1 MYNVTDTYSTLI
13 SSPVRYTGV
22 YGAVRL
28 KDGTMIQLDDSNIDS
43 GTLQIINKLN
53 RRGDFRPGGV
63 YSGELSVGLK
73 GFAGKTSDLDGA
85 VIKLAFRIYH
95 DSSMNAAASE
105 SVPLGRYYVDGS
117 TIKRRNDV
125 VKFSADDALVLFDI
139 PSTSREGTLFE
150 LVDYACTA
158 AGVTFGMSQSEFEAL
173 PNGAMSAS
181 IDVTRVQTEHD
192 LLMYVGMLTASFARI
207 RRQDG
212 ALEFRPLTCNKN
224 SGGVITPEREI
235 KGDIR
240 FSTEFSDD
248 TTRIAQIITRKK
260 GNIVS
265 SSLSATAGGSEK
277 LAVLELDDNPLTAAL
292 TDTELAETLNNEL
305 RQLFECLNRVYDV
318 SFTGDPALDV
328 GDYVRLRGGAIDT
341 ERGYATGMI
350 TSQTWR
356 YRGQHSIKCSMPSS
370 LTALSDSSAVMLAL
384 DGETVSDDTAASEK
398 PIRIQ
403 PRSQLQKQI
412 DGLAGMIGEAGDAT
426 RLIYQFTLG
435 GKKLLAGA
443 VTASS
448 SGSLKFHDFSDGTEA
463 TDKVIGSFEAR
474 SGYCMLTWKDSAGND
489 RYLLD
494 WQPNNGMYV
503 ETLSGAALH
512 VNDKMSLIE
521 IFPEGRRKSRKF
533 LVNLKDDSCLI
544 QFQPSSQYSSLS
556 LELKTD
562 GLYYNGTKIG

>member
-63 YSGELSVGLK
+63 YSGELSVGLR

-105 SVPLGRYYVDGS
+105 SIPLGRYYVDGS
-117 TIKRRNDV
+117 TIKRRNDA

-265 SSLSATAGGSEK
+265 SSLSVTAGGSEK

-292 TDTELAETLNNEL
+292 TDAELVEALNNEL

-384 DGETVSDDTAASEK
+384 GGETASDDTAASEK
-398 PIRIQ
+398 PTRIQ

-412 DGLAGMIGEAGDAT
+412 DGLTGMIGESGGVAEKLQGANSEYYAT
-426 RLIYQFTLG
+426 T
-435 GKKLLAGA
+435 
-443 VTASS
+443 SS
-448 SGSLKFHDFSDGTEA
+448 SYGFEVFKSGSSTYEERICRIQVDSDWETSL
-463 TDKVIGSFEAR
+463 VIGDT
-474 SGYCMLTWKDSAGND
+474 GGNNI
-489 RYLLD
+489 R
-494 WQPNNGMYV
+494 
-503 ETLSGAALH
+503 
-512 VNDKMSLIE
+512 
-521 IFPEGRRKSRKF
+521 F
-533 LVNLKDDSCLI
+533 LKDYAG
-544 QFQPSSQYSSLS
+544 FQIESRHAYLRVTYNEEKQQAFIEVGGANILTLAS
-556 LELKTD
+556 D
-562 GLYYNGTKIG
+562 GLYYNGKKVLTE

>member
-292 TDTELAETLNNEL
+292 TDAELAETLNNEL

-384 DGETVSDDTAASEK
+384 DGETASDDTAASEK
-398 PIRIQ
+398 PTRIQ

-412 DGLAGMIGEAGDAT
+412 DGLAGMIGESGGVAEKLQGANSEYYAT
-426 RLIYQFTLG
+426 TTPSGFRIS
-435 GKKLLAGA
+435 K
-443 VTASS
+443 
-448 SGSLKFHDFSDGTEA
+448 SGSDTYEEHICYITDNYDMYNSLVIGDTGGNSIRFLKDYAGFSIESRNNSLTIDENASACVNLNFSNGFSILMRYDKSDGSTKILCGEN
-463 TDKVIGSFEAR
+463 S
-474 SGYCMLTWKDSAGND
+474 LT
-489 RYLLD
+489 L
-494 WQPNNGMYV
+494 
-503 ETLSGAALH
+503 
-512 VNDKMSLIE
+512 
-521 IFPEGRRKSRKF
+521 KS
-533 LVNLKDDSCLI
+533 
-544 QFQPSSQYSSLS
+544 
-556 LELKTD
+556 D

>member
-63 YSGELSVGLK
+63 YSGELSVGLR

-95 DSSMNAAASE
+95 DSSMNTAASE

-292 TDTELAETLNNEL
+292 TDAELVEALNNEL

-356 YRGQHSIKCSMPSS
+356 YRGQHTIKCSMPSS

-384 DGETVSDDTAASEK
+384 DGETASDDTAASEK

-412 DGLAGMIGEAGDAT
+412 DGLAGMIGESGGVAEKLQGANSEYYAT
-426 RLIYQFTLG
+426 TTPSGFRIS
-435 GKKLLAGA
+435 K
-443 VTASS
+443 
-448 SGSLKFHDFSDGTEA
+448 SGSDTYEEHICYISDNFDTQCSLVIGDTGGNSIRFLKDYAGFSIGSRNNYLTIDENNSACVNLNVSNGFSVLMRYDKSDGSVQIVCGA
-463 TDKVIGSFEAR
+463 NS
-474 SGYCMLTWKDSAGND
+474 LT
-489 RYLLD
+489 L
-494 WQPNNGMYV
+494 
-503 ETLSGAALH
+503 
-512 VNDKMSLIE
+512 
-521 IFPEGRRKSRKF
+521 KS
-533 LVNLKDDSCLI
+533 
-544 QFQPSSQYSSLS
+544 
-556 LELKTD
+556 D

>member
-63 YSGELSVGLK
+63 YSGELSVGLR

-173 PNGAMSAS
+173 PNSAMSAS

-207 RRQDG
+207 RRQDS

-292 TDTELAETLNNEL
+292 TDAELAETLNNEL

-426 RLIYQFTLG
+426 RLIYQFTMG

>member
-63 YSGELSVGLK
+63 YSGELSVGLR

-95 DSSMNAAASE
+95 DSSMNTAASE

-292 TDTELAETLNNEL
+292 TDAELVEALNNEL

-356 YRGQHSIKCSMPSS
+356 YRGQHTIKCSMPSS

-384 DGETVSDDTAASEK
+384 DGETASDDTAASEK

-412 DGLAGMIGEAGDAT
+412 DGLAGMIGESGGVAEKLQGANSEYYAT
-426 RLIYQFTLG
+426 TTPSGFRIS
-435 GKKLLAGA
+435 K
-443 VTASS
+443 
-448 SGSLKFHDFSDGTEA
+448 SGSDTYEEHICYITDNYDMYNSLVIGDTGGNSIRFLKDYAGFSIESRNNSLTIDENASACVNLNFSNGFSILMRYDKSDGSTKILCGEN
-463 TDKVIGSFEAR
+463 S
-474 SGYCMLTWKDSAGND
+474 LT
-489 RYLLD
+489 L
-494 WQPNNGMYV
+494 
-503 ETLSGAALH
+503 
-512 VNDKMSLIE
+512 
-521 IFPEGRRKSRKF
+521 KS
-533 LVNLKDDSCLI
+533 
-544 QFQPSSQYSSLS
+544 
-556 LELKTD
+556 D

>member
-63 YSGELSVGLK
+63 YSGELSVGLR

-173 PNGAMSAS
+173 PNGVMSAS

-292 TDTELAETLNNEL
+292 TDAELVEALNNEL

-356 YRGQHSIKCSMPSS
+356 YRGQHTIKCSMPSS

-384 DGETVSDDTAASEK
+384 DGETASDDTVASEK
-398 PIRIQ
+398 PTRIQ

-426 RLIYQFTLG
+426 RLVYQFTMG
-435 GKKLLAGA
+435 GKKVLAGA
-443 VTASS
+443 VTARA
-448 SGSLKFHDFSDGTEA
+448 SGSLVFHDFDSG

-474 SGYCMLTWKDSAGND
+474 NGYCMLVWKDYAGNE
-489 RYLLD
+489 RNLLD
-494 WQPNNGMYV
+494 WQQNNGMYV

-533 LVNLKDDSCLI
+533 SVNLRDDSCLI
-544 QFQPSSQYSSLS
+544 QFQPSSQYDRLN

-562 GLYYNGTKIG
+562 GLYYNGKKVLTE

>member
-63 YSGELSVGLK
+63 YSGELSVGLR

-95 DSSMNAAASE
+95 DSSMKAAASE

-240 FSTEFSDD
+240 FSTDFSDD

-292 TDTELAETLNNEL
+292 TDAELVEALNNEL

-384 DGETVSDDTAASEK
+384 DGETASDDTAASEK

-412 DGLAGMIGEAGDAT
+412 DGLAGMIGESGGVAEKLQGANSEYYAT
-426 RLIYQFTLG
+426 TTPSGFRIS
-435 GKKLLAGA
+435 K
-443 VTASS
+443 
-448 SGSLKFHDFSDGTEA
+448 SGSDTYEEHICYITDNYDMYNSLVIGDTGGNSIRFLKDYAGFSIESRNNSLTIDENASACVNLNFSNGFSILMRYDKSDGSTKILCGEN
-463 TDKVIGSFEAR
+463 S
-474 SGYCMLTWKDSAGND
+474 LT
-489 RYLLD
+489 L
-494 WQPNNGMYV
+494 
-503 ETLSGAALH
+503 
-512 VNDKMSLIE
+512 
-521 IFPEGRRKSRKF
+521 KS
-533 LVNLKDDSCLI
+533 
-544 QFQPSSQYSSLS
+544 
-556 LELKTD
+556 D

>member
-63 YSGELSVGLK
+63 YSGELSVGLR

-95 DSSMNAAASE
+95 DSSMNTAASE

-292 TDTELAETLNNEL
+292 TDAELVEALNNEL

-384 DGETVSDDTAASEK
+384 DGETASDDTAASEK

-412 DGLAGMIGEAGDAT
+412 DGLAGMIGESGGVAEKLQGANSEYYAT
-426 RLIYQFTLG
+426 TTPSGFRIS
-435 GKKLLAGA
+435 K
-443 VTASS
+443 
-448 SGSLKFHDFSDGTEA
+448 SGSDTYEEHICYITDNYDMYNSLVIGDTGGNSIRFLKDYAGFSIESRNNSLTIDENASACVNLNFSNGFSILMRYDKSDGSTKILCGEN
-463 TDKVIGSFEAR
+463 S
-474 SGYCMLTWKDSAGND
+474 LT
-489 RYLLD
+489 L
-494 WQPNNGMYV
+494 
-503 ETLSGAALH
+503 
-512 VNDKMSLIE
+512 
-521 IFPEGRRKSRKF
+521 KS
-533 LVNLKDDSCLI
+533 
-544 QFQPSSQYSSLS
+544 
-556 LELKTD
+556 D

>member
-63 YSGELSVGLK
+63 YSGELSVGLR

-240 FSTEFSDD
+240 FSTDFSDD

-292 TDTELAETLNNEL
+292 TDAELVEALNNEL

-356 YRGQHSIKCSMPSS
+356 YRGQHTIKCSMPSS

-384 DGETVSDDTAASEK
+384 DGETASDDTAASEK

-412 DGLAGMIGEAGDAT
+412 DGLAGMIGESGGVAEKLQGANSEYYAT
-426 RLIYQFTLG
+426 TTPSGFRIS
-435 GKKLLAGA
+435 K
-443 VTASS
+443 
-448 SGSLKFHDFSDGTEA
+448 SGSDTYEEHICYITDNYDMYNSLVIGDTGGNSIRFLKDYAGFSIESRNNSLTIDENASACVNLNFSNGFSILMRYDKSDGSTKILCGEN
-463 TDKVIGSFEAR
+463 S
-474 SGYCMLTWKDSAGND
+474 LT
-489 RYLLD
+489 L
-494 WQPNNGMYV
+494 
-503 ETLSGAALH
+503 
-512 VNDKMSLIE
+512 
-521 IFPEGRRKSRKF
+521 KS
-533 LVNLKDDSCLI
+533 
-544 QFQPSSQYSSLS
+544 
-556 LELKTD
+556 D

>member
-63 YSGELSVGLK
+63 YSGELSVGLR

-240 FSTEFSDD
+240 FSTDFSDD

-292 TDTELAETLNNEL
+292 TDAELVEALNNEL

-384 DGETVSDDTAASEK
+384 DGETASDDTAASEK

-412 DGLAGMIGEAGDAT
+412 DGLAGMIGESGGVAEKLQGANSEYYAT
-426 RLIYQFTLG
+426 TTPSGFRIS
-435 GKKLLAGA
+435 K
-443 VTASS
+443 
-448 SGSLKFHDFSDGTEA
+448 SGSDTYEEHICYITDNYDMYNSLVIGDTGGNSIRFLKDYAGFSIESRNNSLTIDENASACVNLNFSNGFSILMRYDKSDGSTKILCGEN
-463 TDKVIGSFEAR
+463 S
-474 SGYCMLTWKDSAGND
+474 LT
-489 RYLLD
+489 L
-494 WQPNNGMYV
+494 
-503 ETLSGAALH
+503 
-512 VNDKMSLIE
+512 
-521 IFPEGRRKSRKF
+521 KS
-533 LVNLKDDSCLI
+533 
-544 QFQPSSQYSSLS
+544 
-556 LELKTD
+556 D
-562 GLYYNGTKIG
+562 GLYYNSTKIG

>member
-63 YSGELSVGLK
+63 YSGELSVGLR

-95 DSSMNAAASE
+95 DSSMNTAASE

-292 TDTELAETLNNEL
+292 TDAELAETLNNEL

-370 LTALSDSSAVMLAL
+370 LTSLSDSSAVMLAL
-384 DGETVSDDTAASEK
+384 DGETASDDTAASEK
-398 PIRIQ
+398 PTRIQ

-412 DGLAGMIGEAGDAT
+412 DGLTGMIGESGGVAEKLQGANSEYYAT
-426 RLIYQFTLG
+426 TTPSGFRIS
-435 GKKLLAGA
+435 K
-443 VTASS
+443 
-448 SGSLKFHDFSDGTEA
+448 SGSDTYEEHICYITDNYDMYNSLVIGDTGGNSIRFLKDYAGFSIESRNNSLTIDENASACVNLNFSNGFSILMRYDKSDGSTKILCGEN
-463 TDKVIGSFEAR
+463 S
-474 SGYCMLTWKDSAGND
+474 LT
-489 RYLLD
+489 L
-494 WQPNNGMYV
+494 
-503 ETLSGAALH
+503 
-512 VNDKMSLIE
+512 
-521 IFPEGRRKSRKF
+521 KS
-533 LVNLKDDSCLI
+533 
-544 QFQPSSQYSSLS
+544 
-556 LELKTD
+556 D

>member
-63 YSGELSVGLK
+63 YSGELSVGLR

-85 VIKLAFRIYH
+85 VIRLNYSIYP
-95 DSSMNAAASE
+95 DASMNAAAAE
-105 SVPLGRYYVDGS
+105 TVPLGRYYVDGS

-125 VKFSADDALVLFDI
+125 VKFCANDALVLFDI
-139 PSTSREGTLFE
+139 PSTARSGTLFE
-150 LVDYACTA
+150 LVDNACSA
-158 AGVTFGMSQSEFEAL
+158 AGVAFGMTQPEFEAL

-292 TDTELAETLNNEL
+292 TDAELVEALNNEL

-384 DGETVSDDTAASEK
+384 DGETASDDTAASEK
-398 PIRIQ
+398 PTRIQ

-412 DGLAGMIGEAGDAT
+412 DELNAK
-426 RLIYQFTLG
+426 LG
-435 GKKLLAGA
+435 N
-443 VTASS
+443 SS
-448 SGSLKFHDFSDGTEA
+448 STAERLQGANSEYYATTSGYGFAIYKKGNAYDELVCHIQADPDESTGLKIGNTSGYGIEFLKDYSGFQVSSRNNFLRLDENSAEFLSVYTSTGHDFRVAYQNGGIA
-463 TDKVIGSFEAR
+463 IK
-474 SGYCMLTWKDSAGND
+474 CD
-489 RYLLD
+489 RNVL
-494 WQPNNGMYV
+494 QF
-503 ETLSGAALH
+503 GA
-512 VNDKMSLIE
+512 
-521 IFPEGRRKSRKF
+521 
-533 LVNLKDDSCLI
+533 
-544 QFQPSSQYSSLS
+544 
-556 LELKTD
+556 D
-562 GLYYNGTKIG
+562 GLYYNGSKIG

>member
-63 YSGELSVGLK
+63 YSGELSVGLR

-192 LLMYVGMLTASFARI
+192 LLMHVGMLTASFARI

-292 TDTELAETLNNEL
+292 TDAELVEALNNEL

-356 YRGQHSIKCSMPSS
+356 YRGQHTIKCSMPSS

-384 DGETVSDDTAASEK
+384 DGETASDDTAASEK
-398 PIRIQ
+398 PTRIQ
-403 PRSQLQKQI
+403 PRSQLQKQV
-412 DGLAGMIGEAGDAT
+412 DGLWGALKNAGGGDAT
-426 RLIYQFTLG
+426 RLVRKYIRSSTGQTMIS
-435 GKKLLAGA
+435 GA
-443 VTASS
+443 VTPGYNGTLS
-448 SGSLKFHDFSDGTEA
+448 FHSFSDGTEA
-463 TDKVIGSFEAR
+463 TDKTIGSFEAR
-474 SGYCMLTWKDSAGND
+474 DGYFF
-489 RYLLD
+489 LD
-494 WQPNNGMYV
+494 WLNASGKNITAVSFEAGGNIALQGMNGMKFTLRQNFPAIILNCPAGSV
-503 ETLSGAALH
+503 SLELNETTGTGTI
-512 VNDKMSLIE
+512 LI
-521 IFPEGRRKSRKF
+521 GKHR
-533 LVNLKDDSCLI
+533 
-544 QFQPSSQYSSLS
+544 LS
-556 LELKTD
+556 LEDD
-562 GLYYNGTKIG
+562 GLYYDGNKIG

>member
-63 YSGELSVGLK
+63 YSGELSVGLR

-292 TDTELAETLNNEL
+292 TDAELVEALNNEL

-356 YRGQHSIKCSMPSS
+356 YRGQHTIKCSMPSS

-384 DGETVSDDTAASEK
+384 DGETASDDTAASEK

-412 DGLAGMIGEAGDAT
+412 DGLAGMIGESGGVAEKLQGANSEYYAT
-426 RLIYQFTLG
+426 TTPSGFRIS
-435 GKKLLAGA
+435 K
-443 VTASS
+443 
-448 SGSLKFHDFSDGTEA
+448 SGSDTYEEHICYITDNYDMYNSLVIGDTGGNSIRFLKDYAGFSIESRNNSLTIDENASACVNLNFSNGFSILMRYDKSDGSTKILCGEN
-463 TDKVIGSFEAR
+463 S
-474 SGYCMLTWKDSAGND
+474 LT
-489 RYLLD
+489 L
-494 WQPNNGMYV
+494 
-503 ETLSGAALH
+503 
-512 VNDKMSLIE
+512 
-521 IFPEGRRKSRKF
+521 KS
-533 LVNLKDDSCLI
+533 
-544 QFQPSSQYSSLS
+544 
-556 LELKTD
+556 D

>member
-63 YSGELSVGLK
+63 YSGELSVGLR

-240 FSTEFSDD
+240 FSTDFSDD

-292 TDTELAETLNNEL
+292 TDAELAETLNNEL

-384 DGETVSDDTAASEK
+384 DGETASDDTAASEK

-412 DGLAGMIGEAGDAT
+412 DGLTGMIGESGGVAEKLQGANSEYYATTSTGFGFEIFKPGSDTYEERICYITDNYDTQCSLVIGDTGGNSIRFLKDYAGFSIGSRNNSLTIDEN
-426 RLIYQFTLG
+426 
-435 GKKLLAGA
+435 
-443 VTASS
+443 ASACVNLNFS
-448 SGSLKFHDFSDGTEA
+448 NGFSVLMRYDKSDGSTQIVCGE
-463 TDKVIGSFEAR
+463 
-474 SGYCMLTWKDSAGND
+474 N
-489 RYLLD
+489 
-494 WQPNNGMYV
+494 
-503 ETLSGAALH
+503 
-512 VNDKMSLIE
+512 SLIL
-521 IFPEGRRKSRKF
+521 KS
-533 LVNLKDDSCLI
+533 
-544 QFQPSSQYSSLS
+544 
-556 LELKTD
+556 D

>member
-63 YSGELSVGLK
+63 YSGELSVGLR

-95 DSSMNAAASE
+95 ESSMNAAASE

-240 FSTEFSDD
+240 FSTDFSDD

-292 TDTELAETLNNEL
+292 TDAELVEALNNEL

-384 DGETVSDDTAASEK
+384 DGETASDDTAASEK

-412 DGLAGMIGEAGDAT
+412 DGLAGMIGESGGVAEKLQGANSEYYAT
-426 RLIYQFTLG
+426 TTPSGFRIS
-435 GKKLLAGA
+435 K
-443 VTASS
+443 
-448 SGSLKFHDFSDGTEA
+448 SGSDTYEEHICYITDNYDMYNSLVIGDTGGNSIRFLKDYAGFSIESRNNSLTIDENASACVNLNFSNGFSILMRYDKSDGSTKILCGEN
-463 TDKVIGSFEAR
+463 S
-474 SGYCMLTWKDSAGND
+474 LT
-489 RYLLD
+489 L
-494 WQPNNGMYV
+494 
-503 ETLSGAALH
+503 
-512 VNDKMSLIE
+512 
-521 IFPEGRRKSRKF
+521 KS
-533 LVNLKDDSCLI
+533 
-544 QFQPSSQYSSLS
+544 
-556 LELKTD
+556 D

>member
-63 YSGELSVGLK
+63 YSGELSVGLR

-173 PNGAMSAS
+173 PNSAMSAS

-207 RRQDG
+207 RRQDS

-240 FSTEFSDD
+240 FSTDFSDD

-292 TDTELAETLNNEL
+292 TDAELAETLNNEL

-384 DGETVSDDTAASEK
+384 DGETASDDTAASEK

-412 DGLAGMIGEAGDAT
+412 DGLAGMIGESGGVAEKLQGANSEYYATTSSYGFAIYKKGDAYDELVCRIQADT
-426 RLIYQFTLG
+426 DVSTGLKIGNTSGYGIEFLKDYAGFQITSRNNFLRLDENSAEFLSVYTSTG
-435 GKKLLAGA
+435 
-443 VTASS
+443 
-448 SGSLKFHDFSDGTEA
+448 HDFRVA
-463 TDKVIGSFEAR
+463 
-474 SGYCMLTWKDSAGND
+474 Y
-489 RYLLD
+489 
-494 WQPNNGMYV
+494 QNGGIAIKCGRNV
-503 ETLSGAALH
+503 LQFGA
-512 VNDKMSLIE
+512 
-521 IFPEGRRKSRKF
+521 
-533 LVNLKDDSCLI
+533 
-544 QFQPSSQYSSLS
+544 
-556 LELKTD
+556 D

>member
-63 YSGELSVGLK
+63 YSGELSVGLR

-95 DSSMNAAASE
+95 DSSMNTAASE

-125 VKFSADDALVLFDI
+125 VKFSADDSLVLFDI

-292 TDTELAETLNNEL
+292 TDAELVEALNNEL

-356 YRGQHSIKCSMPSS
+356 YRGQHTIKCSMPSS

-384 DGETVSDDTAASEK
+384 DGETASDDTAASEK

-412 DGLAGMIGEAGDAT
+412 DGLAGMIGESGGVAEKLQGANSEYYAT
-426 RLIYQFTLG
+426 TTPSGFRIS
-435 GKKLLAGA
+435 K
-443 VTASS
+443 
-448 SGSLKFHDFSDGTEA
+448 SGSDTYEEHICYISDNFDTQCSLVIGDTGGNSIRFLKDYAGFSIGSRNNYLTIDENNSACVNLNVSNGFSVLMRYDKSDGSVQIVCGA
-463 TDKVIGSFEAR
+463 NS
-474 SGYCMLTWKDSAGND
+474 LT
-489 RYLLD
+489 L
-494 WQPNNGMYV
+494 
-503 ETLSGAALH
+503 
-512 VNDKMSLIE
+512 
-521 IFPEGRRKSRKF
+521 KS
-533 LVNLKDDSCLI
+533 
-544 QFQPSSQYSSLS
+544 
-556 LELKTD
+556 D

>member
-63 YSGELSVGLK
+63 YSGELSVGLR

-277 LAVLELDDNPLTAAL
+277 LTVLELDDNPLTAAL
-292 TDTELAETLNNEL
+292 TDTELVEALNNEL

-356 YRGQHSIKCSMPSS
+356 YRGQHTIKCSMPSS

-384 DGETVSDDTAASEK
+384 DGETASDDTAASEK
-398 PIRIQ
+398 PTRIQ

-412 DGLAGMIGEAGDAT
+412 DGLWGALKNAGGGDAT
-426 RLIYQFTLG
+426 RLVRKYIRSSTGQTMIS
-435 GKKLLAGA
+435 GA
-443 VTASS
+443 VTPGYNGTLS
-448 SGSLKFHDFSDGTEA
+448 FHSFSDGTEA
-463 TDKVIGSFEAR
+463 TDKTIGSFEAR
-474 SGYCMLTWKDSAGND
+474 DGYFF
-489 RYLLD
+489 LD
-494 WQPNNGMYV
+494 WLNASGKNITAVSFEAGGNIALQGMNGMKFTLRQNFPAIILNCPAGSV
-503 ETLSGAALH
+503 SLGLNETTGTGTI
-512 VNDKMSLIE
+512 LI
-521 IFPEGRRKSRKF
+521 GKHR
-533 LVNLKDDSCLI
+533 
-544 QFQPSSQYSSLS
+544 LS
-556 LELKTD
+556 LEDD
-562 GLYYNGTKIG
+562 GLYYDGNKIG

>member
-63 YSGELSVGLK
+63 YSGELSVGLR

-95 DSSMNAAASE
+95 DSSMNTAASE

-240 FSTEFSDD
+240 FSTDFSDD

-292 TDTELAETLNNEL
+292 TDAELVEALNNEL

-356 YRGQHSIKCSMPSS
+356 YRGQHTIKCSMPSS

-384 DGETVSDDTAASEK
+384 DGETASDDTAASEK

-412 DGLAGMIGEAGDAT
+412 DGLAGMIGESGGVAEKLQGANSEYYAT
-426 RLIYQFTLG
+426 TTPSGFRIS
-435 GKKLLAGA
+435 K
-443 VTASS
+443 
-448 SGSLKFHDFSDGTEA
+448 SGSDTYEEHICYITDNYDMYNSLVIGDTGGNSIRFLKDYAGFSIESRNNSLTIDENASACVNLNFSNGFSILMRYDKSDGSTKILCGEN
-463 TDKVIGSFEAR
+463 S
-474 SGYCMLTWKDSAGND
+474 LT
-489 RYLLD
+489 L
-494 WQPNNGMYV
+494 
-503 ETLSGAALH
+503 
-512 VNDKMSLIE
+512 
-521 IFPEGRRKSRKF
+521 KS
-533 LVNLKDDSCLI
+533 
-544 QFQPSSQYSSLS
+544 
-556 LELKTD
+556 D

>member
-63 YSGELSVGLK
+63 YSGELSVGLR

-139 PSTSREGTLFE
+139 PSTSRVGTLFE

-224 SGGVITPEREI
+224 SGGVIAPEREI

-292 TDTELAETLNNEL
+292 TDAELVEALNNEL

-318 SFTGDPALDV
+318 SFSGDPALDV

-356 YRGQHSIKCSMPSS
+356 YRGQHTIKCSMPSS

-384 DGETVSDDTAASEK
+384 DGETASDDTAASEK
-398 PIRIQ
+398 PTRIQ

-412 DGLAGMIGEAGDAT
+412 DGLAGMIGESGGVAEKLQGANSEYYAT
-426 RLIYQFTLG
+426 TSSLG
-435 GKKLLAGA
+435 FKISK
-443 VTASS
+443 
-448 SGSLKFHDFSDGTEA
+448 SGSGTYEEHICYISDNFDTQCSLVIGDTGGNSISFLKDYAGFSIGSRNNYLTIDENNFACVNLNVSNGFSVLMRYDKSDGS
-463 TDKVIGSFEAR
+463 VQIV
-474 SGYCMLTWKDSAGND
+474 C
-489 RYLLD
+489 
-494 WQPNNGMYV
+494 
-503 ETLSGAALH
+503 GANSLAL
-512 VNDKMSLIE
+512 
-521 IFPEGRRKSRKF
+521 KS
-533 LVNLKDDSCLI
+533 
-544 QFQPSSQYSSLS
+544 
-556 LELKTD
+556 D
-562 GLYYNGTKIG
+562 GLYYNGTKI

>member
-63 YSGELSVGLK
+63 YSGELSVGLR
-73 GFAGKTSDLDGA
+73 GFAGKASDLDGA

-292 TDTELAETLNNEL
+292 TDAELVEALNNEL

-356 YRGQHSIKCSMPSS
+356 YRGQHTIKCSMPSS

-384 DGETVSDDTAASEK
+384 DGETASDDTAASEK
-398 PIRIQ
+398 KPTRIQ

-412 DGLAGMIGEAGDAT
+412 DGLAGMIGESGGVAEKLQGANSEYYAT
-426 RLIYQFTLG
+426 TSSLG
-435 GKKLLAGA
+435 FRISK
-443 VTASS
+443 
-448 SGSLKFHDFSDGTEA
+448 SGSDAYEEHICYITDNFDTQSSLVIGDTGGNSIRFLKDHAGFSIGSRNNYLTIDENEFACVNLNVSNGFSALMRYDKSDGSVQIVCGA
-463 TDKVIGSFEAR
+463 NS
-474 SGYCMLTWKDSAGND
+474 LT
-489 RYLLD
+489 L
-494 WQPNNGMYV
+494 
-503 ETLSGAALH
+503 
-512 VNDKMSLIE
+512 
-521 IFPEGRRKSRKF
+521 KS
-533 LVNLKDDSCLI
+533 
-544 QFQPSSQYSSLS
+544 
-556 LELKTD
+556 D

>member
-63 YSGELSVGLK
+63 YSGELSVGLR

-240 FSTEFSDD
+240 FSTDFSDD

-292 TDTELAETLNNEL
+292 TDAELVEALNNEL

-384 DGETVSDDTAASEK
+384 DGETASDDTAASEK

-412 DGLAGMIGEAGDAT
+412 DGLAGMIGESGGVAEKLQGANSEYYAT
-426 RLIYQFTLG
+426 TTPSGFRIS
-435 GKKLLAGA
+435 K
-443 VTASS
+443 
-448 SGSLKFHDFSDGTEA
+448 SGSDTYEEHICYITDNYDMYNSLVIGDTRGNSIRFLKDYAGFSIESRNNSLTIDENASACVNLNFSNGFSILMRYDKSDGSTKILCGEN
-463 TDKVIGSFEAR
+463 S
-474 SGYCMLTWKDSAGND
+474 LT
-489 RYLLD
+489 L
-494 WQPNNGMYV
+494 
-503 ETLSGAALH
+503 
-512 VNDKMSLIE
+512 
-521 IFPEGRRKSRKF
+521 KS
-533 LVNLKDDSCLI
+533 
-544 QFQPSSQYSSLS
+544 
-556 LELKTD
+556 D
-562 GLYYNGTKIG
+562 GLYYNSTKIG

>member
-63 YSGELSVGLK
+63 YSGELSVGLR

-85 VIKLAFRIYH
+85 AIKLAFRIYH

-125 VKFSADDALVLFDI
+125 VNFSADDALVLFDI

-292 TDTELAETLNNEL
+292 TDAELVEALNNEL

-356 YRGQHSIKCSMPSS
+356 YRGQHTIKCSMPSS

-384 DGETVSDDTAASEK
+384 DGETASDDTAASEK
-398 PIRIQ
+398 KPTRIQ

-412 DGLAGMIGEAGDAT
+412 DGLAGMIGESGGVAEKLQGANSEYYAT
-426 RLIYQFTLG
+426 TTPSGFRIS
-435 GKKLLAGA
+435 K
-443 VTASS
+443 
-448 SGSLKFHDFSDGTEA
+448 SGSDTYEEHICYITDNYDMYNSLVIGDTGGNSIRFLKDYAGFSIESRNNSLTIDENASACVNLNFSNGFSILMRYDKSDGSTKILCGEN
-463 TDKVIGSFEAR
+463 S
-474 SGYCMLTWKDSAGND
+474 LT
-489 RYLLD
+489 L
-494 WQPNNGMYV
+494 
-503 ETLSGAALH
+503 
-512 VNDKMSLIE
+512 
-521 IFPEGRRKSRKF
+521 KS
-533 LVNLKDDSCLI
+533 
-544 QFQPSSQYSSLS
+544 
-556 LELKTD
+556 D

>member
-63 YSGELSVGLK
+63 YSGELSVGLR

-95 DSSMNAAASE
+95 DSCMKAAASE

-240 FSTEFSDD
+240 FSTDFSDD

-292 TDTELAETLNNEL
+292 TDAELVEALNNEL

-356 YRGQHSIKCSMPSS
+356 YRGQHTIKCSMPSS

-384 DGETVSDDTAASEK
+384 DGETASDDTAASEK

-412 DGLAGMIGEAGDAT
+412 DGLAGMIGESGGVAEKLQGANSEYYAT
-426 RLIYQFTLG
+426 TTPSGFRIS
-435 GKKLLAGA
+435 K
-443 VTASS
+443 
-448 SGSLKFHDFSDGTEA
+448 SGSDTYEEHICYISDNFDTQCSLVIGDTGGNSIRFLKDYAGFSIGSRNNYLTIDENNSACVNLNVSNGFSVLMRYDKSDGSTKILCGEN
-463 TDKVIGSFEAR
+463 S
-474 SGYCMLTWKDSAGND
+474 LT
-489 RYLLD
+489 L
-494 WQPNNGMYV
+494 
-503 ETLSGAALH
+503 
-512 VNDKMSLIE
+512 
-521 IFPEGRRKSRKF
+521 KS
-533 LVNLKDDSCLI
+533 
-544 QFQPSSQYSSLS
+544 
-556 LELKTD
+556 D

>member
-63 YSGELSVGLK
+63 YSGELSVGLR

-292 TDTELAETLNNEL
+292 TDAELAETLNNEL

-384 DGETVSDDTAASEK
+384 DGETASDDTAASEK

-412 DGLAGMIGEAGDAT
+412 DGLTGMIGESGGVAEKLQGANSEYYATTTSNGFRVSKTGSDTYEENICYISDNFDTQCSLVIGDTGGNSIRFLKDYAGFGIGSRNNSLTIDEN
-426 RLIYQFTLG
+426 
-435 GKKLLAGA
+435 
-443 VTASS
+443 ASACVNLNVS
-448 SGSLKFHDFSDGTEA
+448 NGFSISMRYNKSDGS
-463 TDKVIGSFEAR
+463 VQIL
-474 SGYCMLTWKDSAGND
+474 C
-489 RYLLD
+489 
-494 WQPNNGMYV
+494 
-503 ETLSGAALH
+503 GA
-512 VNDKMSLIE
+512 NSLIL
-521 IFPEGRRKSRKF
+521 KS
-533 LVNLKDDSCLI
+533 
-544 QFQPSSQYSSLS
+544 
-556 LELKTD
+556 D

>member
-63 YSGELSVGLK
+63 YSGELSVGLR

-292 TDTELAETLNNEL
+292 TDAELAETLNNEL

-384 DGETVSDDTAASEK
+384 DGETASDDTAASEK

-412 DGLAGMIGEAGDAT
+412 DGLTGMIGESGGVAEKLQGANSEYYATTTSNGFRVSKTGSDTYEENICYISDNFDTQCSLVIGDTGGNNIRFLKDYAGFGIGSRNNSLTIDEN
-426 RLIYQFTLG
+426 
-435 GKKLLAGA
+435 
-443 VTASS
+443 ASACVNLNVS
-448 SGSLKFHDFSDGTEA
+448 NGFSISMRYNNSDGS
-463 TDKVIGSFEAR
+463 VQIL
-474 SGYCMLTWKDSAGND
+474 C
-489 RYLLD
+489 
-494 WQPNNGMYV
+494 
-503 ETLSGAALH
+503 GA
-512 VNDKMSLIE
+512 NSLIL
-521 IFPEGRRKSRKF
+521 KS
-533 LVNLKDDSCLI
+533 
-544 QFQPSSQYSSLS
+544 
-556 LELKTD
+556 D

>member
-22 YGAVRL
+22 YGAVCL

-63 YSGELSVGLK
+63 YSGELSVGLR

-292 TDTELAETLNNEL
+292 TDAELVEALNNEL

-356 YRGQHSIKCSMPSS
+356 YRGQHTIKCSMPSS

-384 DGETVSDDTAASEK
+384 DGETASDDTAASEK
-398 PIRIQ
+398 PTRIQ

-412 DGLAGMIGEAGDAT
+412 DGLAGMIGESGGVAEKLQGANSEYYAT
-426 RLIYQFTLG
+426 TSSLG
-435 GKKLLAGA
+435 FKISK
-443 VTASS
+443 
-448 SGSLKFHDFSDGTEA
+448 SGSGTYEEHICYISDNFDTQCSLVIGDTGGNSIRFLKDYAGFSIGSRNNYLTIDENNSACVNLNVSNGFSVLMRYDKSDGS
-463 TDKVIGSFEAR
+463 VQIV
-474 SGYCMLTWKDSAGND
+474 C
-489 RYLLD
+489 
-494 WQPNNGMYV
+494 
-503 ETLSGAALH
+503 GANSLAL
-512 VNDKMSLIE
+512 
-521 IFPEGRRKSRKF
+521 KS
-533 LVNLKDDSCLI
+533 
-544 QFQPSSQYSSLS
+544 
-556 LELKTD
+556 D

>member
-63 YSGELSVGLK
+63 YSGELSVGLR

-95 DSSMNAAASE
+95 DSSMKAAASE

-240 FSTEFSDD
+240 FSTDFSDD

-292 TDTELAETLNNEL
+292 TDAELVEALNNEL

-384 DGETVSDDTAASEK
+384 DGETASDDTAASEK

-412 DGLAGMIGEAGDAT
+412 DGLAGESGGVAEKLQGANSEYYAT
-426 RLIYQFTLG
+426 TTPSGFRIS
-435 GKKLLAGA
+435 K
-443 VTASS
+443 
-448 SGSLKFHDFSDGTEA
+448 SGSDTYEEHICYITDNYDMYNSLVIGDTGGNSIRFLKDYAGFSIESRNNSLTIDENASACVNLNFSNGFSILMRYDKSDGSTKILCGEN
-463 TDKVIGSFEAR
+463 S
-474 SGYCMLTWKDSAGND
+474 LT
-489 RYLLD
+489 L
-494 WQPNNGMYV
+494 
-503 ETLSGAALH
+503 
-512 VNDKMSLIE
+512 
-521 IFPEGRRKSRKF
+521 KS
-533 LVNLKDDSCLI
+533 
-544 QFQPSSQYSSLS
+544 
-556 LELKTD
+556 D

>member
-85 VIKLAFRIYH
+85 VVKLAFRIYH

-240 FSTEFSDD
+240 FSTDFSDD

-265 SSLSATAGGSEK
+265 SSLSVTAGGSEK

-292 TDTELAETLNNEL
+292 TDAELVEALNNEL

-356 YRGQHSIKCSMPSS
+356 YRGPHTIKCSMPSS

-384 DGETVSDDTAASEK
+384 GGETASDDTAASEK

-412 DGLAGMIGEAGDAT
+412 DGLAGMIGESGGVAEKLQGANSEYYATTSTGFGFEIFKPGSDTYEERICRIQADPDLWTSLVIGDTGGNSISFLKDHAGFS
-426 RLIYQFTLG
+426 I
-435 GKKLLAGA
+435 
-443 VTASS
+443 
-448 SGSLKFHDFSDGTEA
+448 GSRNNYLTINENDSACVDLNVSNGFSILMRYNKSDGSVQIVCGE
-463 TDKVIGSFEAR
+463 
-474 SGYCMLTWKDSAGND
+474 N
-489 RYLLD
+489 
-494 WQPNNGMYV
+494 
-503 ETLSGAALH
+503 
-512 VNDKMSLIE
+512 SLIL
-521 IFPEGRRKSRKF
+521 KS
-533 LVNLKDDSCLI
+533 
-544 QFQPSSQYSSLS
+544 
-556 LELKTD
+556 D

>member
-63 YSGELSVGLK
+63 YSGELSVGLR
-73 GFAGKTSDLDGA
+73 GFAEKTSDLDGA

-158 AGVTFGMSQSEFEAL
+158 AGVAFGMSQSEFEAL

-181 IDVTRVQTEHD
+181 IDVTRIQTEHD

-292 TDTELAETLNNEL
+292 TDAELVEALNNEL

-356 YRGQHSIKCSMPSS
+356 YRGQHTIKCSMPSS

-384 DGETVSDDTAASEK
+384 DGETASDDTAASEK

-412 DGLAGMIGEAGDAT
+412 DGLAGMIGESGGVAEKLQGANSEYYAT
-426 RLIYQFTLG
+426 TTPSGFRIS
-435 GKKLLAGA
+435 K
-443 VTASS
+443 
-448 SGSLKFHDFSDGTEA
+448 SGSDTYEEHICYITDNYDMYNSLVIGDTGGNSIRFLKDYAGFSIESRNNSLTIDENASACVNLNFSNGFSILMRYDKSDGSTKILCGEN
-463 TDKVIGSFEAR
+463 S
-474 SGYCMLTWKDSAGND
+474 LT
-489 RYLLD
+489 L
-494 WQPNNGMYV
+494 
-503 ETLSGAALH
+503 
-512 VNDKMSLIE
+512 
-521 IFPEGRRKSRKF
+521 KS
-533 LVNLKDDSCLI
+533 
-544 QFQPSSQYSSLS
+544 
-556 LELKTD
+556 D

>member
-1 MYNVTDTYSTLI
+1 MYNVTDTYRTLI
-13 SSPVRYTGV
+13 SSPMRYTGV
-22 YGAVRL
+22 HGAVRL
-28 KDGTMIQLDDSNIDS
+28 KNGTMIQLDDSNIDS

-63 YSGELSVGLK
+63 YSGELSVGLR

-95 DSSMNAAASE
+95 DSSMNTAASE

-292 TDTELAETLNNEL
+292 TDAELVEALNNEL

-356 YRGQHSIKCSMPSS
+356 YRGQHTIKCSMPSS

-384 DGETVSDDTAASEK
+384 DGETASDDTAASEK

-412 DGLAGMIGEAGDAT
+412 DGLAGMIGESGGVAEKLQGANSEYYAT
-426 RLIYQFTLG
+426 TTPSGFRIS
-435 GKKLLAGA
+435 K
-443 VTASS
+443 
-448 SGSLKFHDFSDGTEA
+448 SGSDTYEEHICYISDNFDTQCSLVIGDTGGNSIRFLKDYAGFSIGSRNNYLTIDENNSACVNLNVSNGFSVLMRYDKSDGSVQIVCGA
-463 TDKVIGSFEAR
+463 NS
-474 SGYCMLTWKDSAGND
+474 LT
-489 RYLLD
+489 L
-494 WQPNNGMYV
+494 
-503 ETLSGAALH
+503 
-512 VNDKMSLIE
+512 
-521 IFPEGRRKSRKF
+521 KS
-533 LVNLKDDSCLI
+533 
-544 QFQPSSQYSSLS
+544 
-556 LELKTD
+556 D

>member
-63 YSGELSVGLK
+63 YSGELSVGLR

-292 TDTELAETLNNEL
+292 TDAELVEALNNEL

-356 YRGQHSIKCSMPSS
+356 YRGQHTIKCSMPSS

-384 DGETVSDDTAASEK
+384 DGETASDDTAASEK
-398 PIRIQ
+398 PTRIQ
-403 PRSQLQKQI
+403 PRSQLQKQV
-412 DGLAGMIGEAGDAT
+412 DGLWGALKNAGGGDAT
-426 RLIYQFTLG
+426 RLVRKYIRSSTGQTMIS
-435 GKKLLAGA
+435 GA
-443 VTASS
+443 VTPGYNGTLS
-448 SGSLKFHDFSDGTEA
+448 FHSFSDGTEA
-463 TDKVIGSFEAR
+463 TDKTIGSFEAR
-474 SGYCMLTWKDSAGND
+474 DGYFF
-489 RYLLD
+489 LD
-494 WQPNNGMYV
+494 WLNASGKNITAVSFEAGGNIALQGMNGMKFTLRQNFPAIILNCPAGSV
-503 ETLSGAALH
+503 SLELNETTGTGTI
-512 VNDKMSLIE
+512 LI
-521 IFPEGRRKSRKF
+521 GKHR
-533 LVNLKDDSCLI
+533 
-544 QFQPSSQYSSLS
+544 LS
-556 LELKTD
+556 LEDD
-562 GLYYNGTKIG
+562 GLYYDGNKIG

>member
-63 YSGELSVGLK
+63 YSGELSVGLR

-95 DSSMNAAASE
+95 DSSMNTAASE

-181 IDVTRVQTEHD
+181 IDVTRVQTEHA

-292 TDTELAETLNNEL
+292 TDAELAETLNNEL

-370 LTALSDSSAVMLAL
+370 LTSLSDSSAVMLAL
-384 DGETVSDDTAASEK
+384 DGETASDDTAASEK
-398 PIRIQ
+398 PTRIQ

-412 DGLAGMIGEAGDAT
+412 DGLTGMIGESGGVAEKLQGANSEYYAT
-426 RLIYQFTLG
+426 TTPSGFRIS
-435 GKKLLAGA
+435 K
-443 VTASS
+443 
-448 SGSLKFHDFSDGTEA
+448 SGSDTYEEHICYITDNYDMYNSLVIGDTGGNSIRFLKDYAGFSIESRNNSLTIDENASACVNLNFSNGFSILMRYDKSDGSTKILCGEN
-463 TDKVIGSFEAR
+463 S
-474 SGYCMLTWKDSAGND
+474 LT
-489 RYLLD
+489 L
-494 WQPNNGMYV
+494 
-503 ETLSGAALH
+503 
-512 VNDKMSLIE
+512 
-521 IFPEGRRKSRKF
+521 KS
-533 LVNLKDDSCLI
+533 
-544 QFQPSSQYSSLS
+544 
-556 LELKTD
+556 D

>member
-63 YSGELSVGLK
+63 YSGELSVGLR

-292 TDTELAETLNNEL
+292 TDAELAETLNNEL

-384 DGETVSDDTAASEK
+384 DGETASDDTAASEK
-398 PIRIQ
+398 PTRIQ

-412 DGLAGMIGEAGDAT
+412 DGLAGMIGESGGVAEKLQGANSEYYAT
-426 RLIYQFTLG
+426 T
-435 GKKLLAGA
+435 
-443 VTASS
+443 SS
-448 SGSLKFHDFSDGTEA
+448 YGFEVFKSGSSTYEERICRIQVDSDWETSL
-463 TDKVIGSFEAR
+463 VIGDT
-474 SGYCMLTWKDSAGND
+474 GGNNI
-489 RYLLD
+489 R
-494 WQPNNGMYV
+494 
-503 ETLSGAALH
+503 
-512 VNDKMSLIE
+512 
-521 IFPEGRRKSRKF
+521 F
-533 LVNLKDDSCLI
+533 LKDYAG
-544 QFQPSSQYSSLS
+544 FQIESRRAYLRVTYNEEKQQAFIEVGGANILTLAS
-556 LELKTD
+556 D
-562 GLYYNGTKIG
+562 GLYYNGKKVLTEE